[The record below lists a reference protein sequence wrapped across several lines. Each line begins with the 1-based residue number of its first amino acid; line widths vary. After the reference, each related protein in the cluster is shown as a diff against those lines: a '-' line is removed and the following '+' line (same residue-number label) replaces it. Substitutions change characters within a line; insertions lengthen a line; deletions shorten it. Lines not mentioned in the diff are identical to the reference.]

1 MPVQVYE
8 DSLELTINVLEEDGY
23 TKASWPYPMLKQT
36 KEGQKRSFRAITL
49 ENEYLKLVVLP
60 ELGGRLWELLD
71 KRWGHSHFSS
81 DRVLLGNYAPYS
93 QQGVGCFEGFRIV
106 ERGRERKNSLNNVD
120 FIVQVPDSDEG
131 EGSVT
136 VAVFGEQAF
145 SIQYSIGPQ
154 NASVRVEVQV
164 QNRGT
169 TTSPYFFCGF
179 DTCLEESAGVFPDG
193 VVSGMDSLCHVWFT
207 AEPGTFITDY
217 DCILETYYLK
227 HADGDALLGP
237 RQVDSYLFNIQ
248 PIYNLGGESYFG
260 TLGVGLLTSDKFSFT
275 ASKPLIGYKLVI
287 QNSVD
292 ACFEAPFNVYPEAVF
307 TTDLASVPGTVVAAK
322 IVDASGTEVARM
334 AVGPLKPKPG
344 FGLGGQ
350 PEEAL
355 YSPRFSAD
363 PVGDFRAQFPQTDV
377 SKLGDHE
384 LLRLTSDFTLRVPA
398 YLELAARATERGD
411 YQRAD
416 TCYEHALLF
425 NGDDPLA
432 WWAKSVNRRIG
443 NLDDENA
450 ERTELLNAHYL
461 SPLEP
466 CLRAEAFL
474 AQPRNHGKD
483 PSPLLASFNDVP
495 ENFIEVACQLVQA
508 RFYEEAA
515 YFIDEALRHQNL
527 GMLHYLHAHLLSRKG
542 GMDMEVASRCQ
553 MALKAKFPPMPYR
566 DLEREILT
574 KLGEK
579 HKLPQPII
587 DWLNDQLPE

>member
-8 DSLELTINVLEEDGY
+8 DSLELHTAILEEDGY
-23 TKASWPYPMLKQT
+23 NNASWPYPMLKQSG
-36 KEGQKRSFRAITL
+36 KDEKRRFRAIIL
-49 ENEYLKLVVLP
+49 ENEYLKLTFLP

-71 KRWGHSHFSS
+71 KRFNHPYFSS
-81 DRVLLGNYAPYS
+81 DKVYQGNFSMYTP
-93 QQGVGCFEGFRIV
+93 QGIGCLDGFRLI
-106 ERGRERKNSLNNVD
+106 ERGRERKGSLEKVD
-120 FIVQVPDSDEG
+120 FLVEAPKSDEDD
-131 EGSVT
+131 GSIT
-136 VAVFGEQAF
+136 FAAFGSQSFEVRYLLEPKA
-145 SIQYSIGPQ
+145 
-154 NASVRVEVQV
+154 ASVRVEVKV
-164 QNRGT
+164 QNRIQT
-169 TTSPYFFCGF
+169 LSPYFFCGF
-179 DTCLEESAGVFPDG
+179 DSCLEESAGIFPAG
-193 VVSGMDSLCHVWFT
+193 ITSGMNPDHHIWFT
-207 AEPGTFITDY
+207 SERGTF
-217 DCILETYYLK
+217 LEHYAVMWETFFLK
-227 HADGDALLGP
+227 HADRDAILGP
-237 RQVDSYLFNIQ
+237 RQADQYCFNILPTSYLK
-248 PIYNLGGESYFG
+248 GESYVG
-260 TLGVGLLTSDKFSFT
+260 EAGVAFLEQDNFSLCASHPLVNHRLL
-275 ASKPLIGYKLVI
+275 I
-287 QNSVD
+287 QND
-292 ACFEAPFNVYPEAVF
+292 RGECFESPFNAYPEVVS
-307 TTDLASVPGTVVAAK
+307 TTNLSSIPGAVVAAK
-322 IVDASGTEVARM
+322 IVDESGNEVAVM
-334 AVGPLKPKPG
+334 TTEKWQVVPG
-344 FGLGGQ
+344 FAAGEPAPRASYAAAFSPT
-350 PEEAL
+350 PEA
-355 YSPRFSAD
+355 
-363 PVGDFRAQFPQTDV
+363 DFRRAYPLTDV
-377 SKLGDHE
+377 TKLEDHE
-384 LLRLTSDFTLRVPA
+384 LNRLTSDFTLRVPA

-495 ENFIEVACQLVQA
+495 ENFIEVACQLIQA

-542 GMDMEVASRCQ
+542 GMDMEVASRVQ

-574 KLGEK
+574 LISIGHE
-579 HKLPQPII
+579 LPQVLR
-587 DWLNDQLPE
+587 DWLNGDFD